1 MNTNCQTKRNVMTPR
16 LLLVTLVL
24 AHWRPHHV
32 VVDGLVSPNVKET
45 RSSSLFSASSNIV
58 VPSELEREVLLVA
71 ERLWGGSKELQR
83 VVPDVMSQDHPY
95 ASWGEAS
102 LPASISYSER
112 AIWWEEQA
120 CTGDARAQH
129 SLGLVLW
136 SGFGISTD
144 EVASAKW
151 HAAAAA
157 QNHLDGMVLLGGCLR
172 TGTGVPTKDVTLGLQ
187 LIDYCAQQWN
197 PTGVNKKAA
206 LLEADDDYRGAV
218 DLYTGCLERG
228 NANALLLFNLGY
240 CLVHGDGIDKKD
252 VQRGEELW
260 KEAAAMAPDEGSEE
274 ASWFLYQQY
283 ARDDEREAWRW
294 LQLAA
299 DLGYEEAESMLTA

>member
-1 MNTNCQTKRNVMTPR
+1 MTPR
-16 LLLVTLVL
+16 LLLLTLVL

-32 VVDGLVSPNVKET
+32 VVDGLFVSPNVKKT
-45 RSSSLFSASSNIV
+45 RSSSLFSASTKIV

-83 VVPDVMSQDHPY
+83 AVPDLIQNPPY

-112 AIWWEEQA
+112 AIWWQEQA

-136 SGFGISTD
+136 SGFGISKD

-157 QNHLDGMVLLGGCLR
+157 QHHLDGMALLGGCLR

-197 PTGVNKKAA
+197 PTGINKKAA
-206 LLEADDDYRGAV
+206 LLEANDDYRGAV

-228 NANALLLFNLGY
+228 NANALLLVNLGY

-252 VQRGEELW
+252 VQRGQELW
-260 KEAAAMAPDEGSEE
+260 KEATVMAPDEGCEE

-283 ARDDEREAWRW
+283 ARDDEREARRW

-299 DLGYEEAESMLTA
+299 DLGYDEAVSMLPV